1 MNNKTKFDR
10 FSSEMKPLPKGE
22 YELTNATYHK
32 DPYGSGWT
40 FYIEGTID
48 TANYLLEDIIL
59 VEKVKLQDLKNE
71 NDQCLLEIERLTK
84 LVDELQGKNDQ
95 LEVKN
100 KNQAKIL
107 NRDGFGYSKKYYDNK
122 IQNLDKYIVSK

>member
-40 FYIEGTID
+40 FKIEGTID

-59 VEKVKLQDLKNE
+59 VEKTKLQDLKNE

-84 LVDELQGKNDQ
+84 LVDELQGKNDK
-95 LEVKN
+95 LEVMN

-107 NRDGFGYSKKYYDNK
+107 NRDGFGYSKKYYDK
-122 IQNLDKYIVSK
+122 IENNHKYIVTK

>member
-1 MNNKTKFDR
+1 MNNKIKYDP
-10 FSSEMKPLPKGE
+10 FSSENKPPPKGE
-22 YELTNATYHK
+22 YELSNASYYK

-40 FYIEGTID
+40 FKIEGRID

-84 LVDELQGKNDQ
+84 LVDELQGKNDK
-95 LEVKN
+95 LEVMN
-100 KNQAKIL
+100 QNQAKIL
-107 NRDGFGYSKKYYDNK
+107 NRDSFGYSKKYYGK
-122 IQNLDKYIVSK
+122 IEKNQKYIVTK